1 MQCRQQVAGTQVSHS
16 ANEKEHETYR
26 RAMRN
31 RLSVCHGLS
40 IACLIGNRVS
50 PLVRCDN
57 LSYTSCYTLT
67 GLSLHSVTVYIY
79 IAPFVYSYSISSIL
93 QFFLH
98 TRCSQTG
105 TLCDGDLNRRRHCSD
120 SREYLILSRKGRH
133 IMFPSGVGLQL
144 PLQQGRSSLQP
155 SYTHAVSYI
164 HTLEVASCVNT
175 II

>member
-1 MQCRQQVAGTQVSHS
+1 MKQLATPTRAKAGSFDTAGASPLSPQMARSTSSSAVTATHVSILTPAEVVYDTS
-16 ANEKEHETYR
+16 TST
-26 RAMRN
+26 AMRHLEED
-31 RLSVCHGLS
+31 RPLGAKTAPCHGLS

-57 LSYTSCYTLT
+57 SSYTSCCTLT

-105 TLCDGDLNRRRHCSD
+105 TVMSPVAQDCSH
-120 SREYLILSRKGRH
+120 LL
-133 IMFPSGVGLQL
+133 L
-144 PLQQGRSSLQP
+144 
-155 SYTHAVSYI
+155 
-164 HTLEVASCVNT
+164 
-175 II
+175 